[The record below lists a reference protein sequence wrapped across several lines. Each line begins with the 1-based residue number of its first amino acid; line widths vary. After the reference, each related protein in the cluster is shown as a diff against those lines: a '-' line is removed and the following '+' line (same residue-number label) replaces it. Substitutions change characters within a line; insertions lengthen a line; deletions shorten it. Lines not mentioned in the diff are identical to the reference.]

1 MDANLRQRETKA
13 ADPTV
18 KAFLAEL
25 RDGARA
31 TNTLFVDAASMLLC
45 DTACSANLI
54 AVMEQ
59 VAAAIRTAVSTGDTS
74 DDSMISAVEACG
86 GGHCAAARVVDSR
99 GVFLGLLCCLWDE
112 EPDGDTL
119 VIGKQALMLHA
130 RLLGRFLETAS
141 RLAVVEDEAMRRERF
156 IAALTHDL
164 RNPLAAVL
172 AGLRLLERK
181 PDRWNDFVPQM
192 RQSVGRMNRLI
203 DRAFDLV
210 DLQLTGVT
218 SSDGTAD
225 GMDEPGASC
234 VDADRADSVSVA
246 KLGDLRVRTP
256 ESLILVLREVVEEF
270 RAAQPEVIVTT
281 DFNLLAPVYC
291 DNDRMAQL
299 LASLLS
305 SGRALELAE
314 QTIAVTAVSGPQ
326 GFELDVLA
334 NPAAEVRDISSH
346 IQDPFDG
353 GSRND
358 RSLDLGF
365 YVAAIIARLH
375 GGAIV
380 AVREGE
386 ATRLIFRIGTNAG
399 PGRQASG
406 STLGIEDNGSRA

>member
-25 RDGARA
+25 RGGARA
-31 TNTLFVDAASMLLC
+31 TNTLFVDAHRMLLC
-45 DTACSANLI
+45 DTACSANLTAVTERI
-54 AVMEQ
+54 AATVR
-59 VAAAIRTAVSTGDTS
+59 IAVSTGDTS

-86 GGHCAAARVVDSR
+86 GGHCAAARVVDPR
-99 GVFLGLLCCLWDE
+99 GAFLGVLCCLWNE

-119 VIGKQALMLHA
+119 VIGRQALTLHA

-141 RLAVVEDEAMRRERF
+141 RLAVVEDEAVRRERF

-203 DRAFDLV
+203 DGAFDLV

-218 SSDGTAD
+218 SSDGTAV

-234 VDADRADSVSVA
+234 ADVGRTDSVAVA
-246 KLGDLRVRTP
+246 QLGDLRVRTP
-256 ESLILVLREVVEEF
+256 ESLTFVLREVVEEF

-334 NPAAEVRDISSH
+334 NPAVEVRDISSH

-353 GSRND
+353 GSRSD
-358 RSLDLGF
+358 RSLDLGL

-375 GGAIV
+375 GGEIV

-399 PGRQASG
+399 PGCQASG
-406 STLGIEDNGSRA
+406 STLGI